1 MQPDP
6 GLDKFR
12 RREIE
17 QQLTANLQAASERL
31 RRSITEEEKR
41 TAREVNARALQRF
54 TDFVTKGVVPE
65 DLLSPEPDSKI
76 DE

>member
-6 GLDKFR
+6 GFDKFR

-17 QQLTANLQAASERL
+17 QQLAANLQAASERL
-31 RRSITEEEKR
+31 RRATTEEDRR
-41 TAREVNARALQRF
+41 TAREGNTRALQRF

-65 DLLSPEPDSKI
+65 DLLSPEPD
-76 DE
+76 